1 MRLPE
6 QIKRWSK
13 FFCWTVIGGFVCIW
27 CLWAAGA
34 IYYLAFLP
42 KPVAGLLAAV
52 YLIASVVSLFRTKDK
67 RLWLRHIAASVVVVY
82 LLTLFHR
89 PSHNRDWAA
98 DNAVMP
104 EIDIDAN
111 TVNVSGVRHS
121 VYDSDT
127 QVEVNYS
134 NLTFPL
140 SQLKKVWF
148 VVHRFTAFEGI
159 AHNFLTFSFDTED
172 GPAYFS
178 VSAEIRREQGEQF
191 SPIKGLYRQYEMIYV
206 IADERDEIGSRAIL
220 RSDDRVY
227 MYPVNATEHQ
237 VQALFLDI
245 ASRVQRLADEPEFY
259 HSLLNNC
266 TNNIVFHTYKLTPE
280 PINWLDPQIVI
291 PGYAD
296 RFAYSK
302 RLIGHGVDDFE
313 LVQQKFRIDDV
324 IRRFGITANFSFDIR
339 DNAADDFPE

>member
-1 MRLPE
+1 MRLSE

-52 YLIASVVSLFRTKDK
+52 YLITSVVLFFRSEKK
-67 RLWLRHIAASVVVVY
+67 RLWLRQIAASVVVVY
-82 LLTLFHR
+82 LLTLIQR
-89 PSHNRDWAA
+89 PSHNRDWAV
-98 DNAVMP
+98 DNVVMP

-111 TVNVSGVRHS
+111 TVTVSGIRHS
-121 VYDSDT
+121 VYGSET
-127 QVEVNYS
+127 EVKVNYS

-280 PINWLDPQIVI
+280 PINWLDPQIVV

-302 RLIGHGVDDFE
+302 RLIGSDRGMFTEYQDRC
-313 LVQQKFRIDDV
+313 RIDQT
-324 IRRFGITANFSFDIR
+324 IRRVGITERFSSDIRRSFD
-339 DNAADDFPE
+339 D